1 MNLSKFE
8 ESANK
13 KLNLSV
19 FIWVVLIF
27 SLFLLN
33 QCNSSNNLKK
43 EISKLRKELKI
54 DYEEKIAKRDSII
67 KSLEKDN
74 EFKKNQI
81 SKMISKI
88 DSLDRVKGKIR
99 IKYIDR
105 IREIRVMDSEQVKN
119 YWDEQFN

>member
-1 MNLSKFE
+1 MDLSKFE

-19 FIWVVLIF
+19 FIWVTLIF
-27 SLFLLN
+27 SFFLLN
-33 QCNSSNNLKK
+33 QCNSSNHLKK
-43 EISKLRKELKI
+43 ELSKLRKELKI
-54 DYEEKIAKRDSII
+54 DYEERIEKRDSII
-67 KSLEKDN
+67 QSLEKDN
-74 EFKKNQI
+74 KLKKIQI

-88 DSLDRVKGKIR
+88 DSLDKVKGKIR

>member
-1 MNLSKFE
+1 MDLSKFE

-13 KLNLSV
+13 RLNLSV
-19 FIWVVLIF
+19 FIWVTLIF
-27 SLFLLN
+27 SFFLLN
-33 QCNSSNNLKK
+33 QCNSSKHLKK
-43 EISKLRKELKI
+43 ELSKLRKELKT
-54 DYEEKIAKRDSII
+54 DYEERIEKRDLII

-88 DSLDRVKGKIR
+88 DSLDKVKGRII

>member
-1 MNLSKFE
+1 MDLSKFE

-13 KLNLSV
+13 RLNLSV
-19 FIWVVLIF
+19 FIWVTLIF
-27 SLFLLN
+27 SFFLLN
-33 QCNSSNNLKK
+33 QCNSSNHLKK
-43 EISKLRKELKI
+43 ELSKLRKELKT
-54 DYEEKIAKRDSII
+54 DYEERIEKRDSII

-88 DSLDRVKGKIR
+88 DSLDKVKGRIR

>member
-13 KLNLSV
+13 RLNLSV

-43 EISKLRKELKI
+43 EISKLMKELKI

-88 DSLDRVKGKIR
+88 DSLDKVKGKIR

>member
-13 KLNLSV
+13 RLNLSV

-88 DSLDRVKGKIR
+88 DSLDKVKGKIR

>member
-27 SLFLLN
+27 ILFLLN

-54 DYEEKIAKRDSII
+54 DYEQKIAKRDSII

-88 DSLDRVKGKIR
+88 DSLDKVKGKIR

>member
-88 DSLDRVKGKIR
+88 DSLDKVKGKIR

>member
-19 FIWVVLIF
+19 FIWVTLIF
-27 SLFLLN
+27 SFFLLN

-43 EISKLRKELKI
+43 ELSKLRKELKT
-54 DYEEKIAKRDSII
+54 DYEEKIEKRDSII
-67 KSLEKDN
+67 QSLEKDN
-74 EFKKNQI
+74 KLKKIQI

-88 DSLDRVKGKIR
+88 DSLDKVKGKIR

>member
-19 FIWVVLIF
+19 FIWVTLIF
-27 SLFLLN
+27 SFFLLN
-33 QCNSSNNLKK
+33 QCNSSNHLKK
-43 EISKLRKELKI
+43 ELSKLRKELKT
-54 DYEEKIAKRDSII
+54 DYEEKIEKRDSII
-67 KSLEKDN
+67 QSLEKDN
-74 EFKKNQI
+74 KLKKIQI

-88 DSLDRVKGKIR
+88 DSLDKVKGKIR

>member
-1 MNLSKFE
+1 MNLSNFE

-43 EISKLRKELKI
+43 ELSKLRKELKI

-88 DSLDRVKGKIR
+88 DSLDKVKGKIR

>member
-1 MNLSKFE
+1 MNLSNFE

-19 FIWVVLIF
+19 FIWVALIF
-27 SLFLLN
+27 SFFLLN

-43 EISKLRKELKI
+43 ELSKLRKELKI

-88 DSLDRVKGKIR
+88 DSLDKVKGKIR

-105 IREIRVMDSEQVKN
+105 IREIRVMDSEQIKN

>member
-1 MNLSKFE
+1 MDLSKFE

-13 KLNLSV
+13 RLNLSV
-19 FIWVVLIF
+19 FIWVTLIF
-27 SLFLLN
+27 SFFLLN
-33 QCNSSNNLKK
+33 QCNSSNHLKK
-43 EISKLRKELKI
+43 ELSKLRKELKT
-54 DYEEKIAKRDSII
+54 DYEERIEKRDSII
-67 KSLEKDN
+67 KFLEKDN

-88 DSLDRVKGKIR
+88 DSLDKVKGRIR